1 MTCEGGHEKR
11 TQSSPLH
18 GFKKSASSAIITPFL
33 YHRGVLKR
41 DLQPFLPTRK
51 RPMKLN
57 TLVTLMVCAIIGSV
71 LLVVFAL
78 YSVQITRA
86 TRDDVKD
93 TALGIARTLA
103 DSPEIQ
109 RGLMQA
115 PQENIIQPIAQA
127 VTKRNDLLFTVVT
140 DMRGIR
146 YSHPNEA
153 LLGLH
158 FIGDDLNPALEG
170 KENVSVNRGALAEA
184 LRVFTPV
191 YDSQHEQIGVVVV
204 GISLKKVED
213 QISRGRLNAV
223 WTILFSIF
231 MSSMAIWGLVRVLKR
246 ILFGLEPYEI
256 SALFEQ
262 RQAMLQ
268 SLREGVL
275 AVDIHGRVTMIN
287 HAAREILLLPSGK
300 QSENASAPLLASL
313 RDVSKTGVA
322 RQDQEIS
329 CNGRLLLC
337 NMVPVKSQDRVIGAI
352 TTFRDKTEISQL
364 MQRIDGMV
372 NYVDA
377 LRAHTHEFMN
387 KLHVILGLLNI
398 KRYDKLEEYIL
409 QTAHNYQTDI
419 GTIQSKVKSPVIA
432 GFLLGKINR
441 AKEAGITLTLA
452 DECQI
457 PDTAS
462 EEQVAVLVTVLG
474 NLIENALDAMEG
486 QPEGEIT
493 LLLHYQNG
501 WLSCEVS
508 DDGPGIDPD
517 QLETI
522 FTKGFSTKGENRGV
536 GLFLARQQIQNLGG
550 DITVESEPGVFTQFF
565 VHIPWDSERNIA

>member
-1 MTCEGGHEKR
+1 V
-11 TQSSPLH
+11 TQ
-18 GFKKSASSAIITPFL
+18 
-33 YHRGVLKR
+33 
-41 DLQPFLPTRK
+41 
-51 RPMKLN
+51 
-57 TLVTLMVCAIIGSV
+57 
-71 LLVVFAL
+71 
-78 YSVQITRA
+78 
-86 TRDDVKD
+86 
-93 TALGIARTLA
+93 
-103 DSPEIQ
+103 
-109 RGLMQA
+109 
-115 PQENIIQPIAQA
+115 
-127 VTKRNDLLFTVVT
+127 RNDLLFTVVT

-146 YSHPNEA
+146 YAHPNEA

-158 FIGDDLNPALEG
+158 FIGDDLTPALEG

-191 YDSQHEQIGVVVV
+191 YDAQHEQIGVVVV
-204 GISLKKVED
+204 GISLNKVED
-213 QISRGRLNAV
+213 QITRGRLNAV
-223 WTILFSIF
+223 WTILFSIL
-231 MSSMAIWGLVRVLKR
+231 MSSLAIWGLVRVLKR

-275 AVDIHGRVTMIN
+275 AVDIHGRVTMVN
-287 HAAREILLLPSGK
+287 HAGREMLLLLPG
-300 QSENASAPLLASL
+300 QQTENTSEPLLTSL
-313 RDVSKTGVA
+313 REVSKTGIA

-337 NMVPVKSQDRVIGAI
+337 NMVPVKSRNRVIGAI
-352 TTFRDKTEISQL
+352 CTFRDKTEISQL

-377 LRAHTHEFMN
+377 LRSHTHEFMN
-387 KLHVILGLLNI
+387 KLHVILGLLHM
-398 KRYDKLEEYIL
+398 KRYDKLEEYII

-419 GTIQSKVKSPVIA
+419 GAIQHKIKSPVIA

-441 AKEAGITLTLA
+441 AKEAGITLTLS
-452 DECQI
+452 DECLL
-457 PDTAS
+457 PDTAN
-462 EEQVAVLVTVLG
+462 EEQVAVLITVLG
-474 NLIENALDAMEG
+474 NLIENALDAM
-486 QPEGEIT
+486 QDQTEGEIS
-493 LLLHYQNG
+493 LLLHYQSG

-508 DDGPGIDPD
+508 DDGPGIDPVA
-517 QLETI
+517 LEDI

-550 DITVESEPGVFTQFF
+550 DISVESEPGVFTQFF

>member
-1 MTCEGGHEKR
+1 M
-11 TQSSPLH
+11 S
-18 GFKKSASSAIITPFL
+18 
-33 YHRGVLKR
+33 
-41 DLQPFLPTRK
+41 DLLPFLPTRK

-78 YSVQITRA
+78 YSVQLTRA

-158 FIGDDLNPALEG
+158 FIGDDLTPALEG

-191 YDSQHEQIGVVVV
+191 YDAQHEQIGVVVV
-204 GISLKKVED
+204 GISLNKVEE
-213 QISRGRLNAV
+213 QIARGRLNAV

-275 AVDIHGRVTMIN
+275 AVDINGRVTMIN
-287 HAAREILLLPSGK
+287 QTAREILLLPSGK
-300 QSENASAPLLASL
+300 QTENTSAPLLASL

-352 TTFRDKTEISQL
+352 TTFRDKTEVSQL
-364 MQRIDGMV
+364 MQRLDGMV

-409 QTAHNYQTDI
+409 QTAHHYQTDI
-419 GTIQSKVKSPVIA
+419 GTIQSKVKSPVVA

-441 AKEAGITLTLA
+441 AKEAGVTLTLA
-452 DECQI
+452 DESQI

-462 EEQVAVLVTVLG
+462 EEQVAVLITALG

-486 QPEGEIT
+486 QQEGEIG

-508 DDGPGIDPD
+508 DDGPGIDPT
-517 QLETI
+517 QLESI

-550 DITVESEPGVFTQFF
+550 DISVESEPGVFTQFF
-565 VHIPWDSERNIA
+565 VHIPWDSERKIA

>member
-1 MTCEGGHEKR
+1 M
-11 TQSSPLH
+11 S
-18 GFKKSASSAIITPFL
+18 
-33 YHRGVLKR
+33 
-41 DLQPFLPTRK
+41 DLQPFPLTRK

-71 LLVVFAL
+71 LLLVFAL

-103 DSPEIQ
+103 DSPEVK

-115 PQENIIQPIAQA
+115 PQADIIQPLAQA

-146 YSHPNEA
+146 YSHPNKA

-158 FIGDDLNPALEG
+158 FIGDDLTPALEG

-191 YDSQHEQIGVVVV
+191 YDAQQEQIGVVVV
-204 GISLKKVED
+204 GISLKKVEE
-213 QISRGRLNAV
+213 QITRGRLNAL
-223 WTILFSIF
+223 WTVLFSIL
-231 MSSMAIWGLVRVLKR
+231 MSSLAIWGLVRVLKR

-300 QSENASAPLLASL
+300 QTENASEPLLASL

-337 NMVPVKSQDRVIGAI
+337 NMVPVKSQNRVIGAI
-352 TTFRDKTEISQL
+352 STFRDKTEISQL

-432 GFLLGKINR
+432 GFLLGKIHR

-457 PDTAS
+457 PDTAN

-508 DDGPGIDPD
+508 DDGPGIDPV
-517 QLETI
+517 QLEAI

>member
-1 MTCEGGHEKR
+1 MSDLR
-11 TQSSPLH
+11 
-18 GFKKSASSAIITPFL
+18 PF
-33 YHRGVLKR
+33 
-41 DLQPFLPTRK
+41 PPTRK

-103 DSPEIQ
+103 DSPDIK
-109 RGLMQA
+109 RGLMASPQA
-115 PQENIIQPIAQA
+115 GIIQPIAQA

-140 DMRGIR
+140 DLRGIR

-158 FIGDDLNPALEG
+158 FIGDDLTPALEG

-191 YDSQHEQIGVVVV
+191 YDERHDQIGVVVV
-204 GISLKKVED
+204 GISLNKVED
-213 QISRGRLNAV
+213 QIARGRLNAV
-223 WTILFSIF
+223 WTILFSVL
-231 MSSMAIWGLVRVLKR
+231 MSSLAIWGLVRVLKR

-268 SLREGVL
+268 SLREGVM

-287 HAAREILLLPSGK
+287 HTAREILLLTSGEH
-300 QSENASAPLLASL
+300 SESSSEPLLASL
-313 RDVSKTGVA
+313 REVSRTGIA
-322 RQDQEIS
+322 RQDQEIG

-337 NMVPVKSQDRVIGAI
+337 NMVPVKSQNQVIGAI
-352 TTFRDKTEISQL
+352 STFRDKTEISQL

-377 LRAHTHEFMN
+377 LRSHTHEFMN
-387 KLHVILGLLNI
+387 KLHVILGLLHM
-398 KRYDKLEEYIL
+398 KRYDKLEEYII
-409 QTAHNYQTDI
+409 QTAQNYQTDI
-419 GTIQSKVKSPVIA
+419 GAIQRKVKSPVIA

-441 AKEAGITLTLA
+441 AKEAGVTLTLA
-452 DECQI
+452 EESQL
-457 PDTAS
+457 PDTTN
-462 EEQVAVLVTVLG
+462 EEQVAVLITVLG
-474 NLIENALDAMEG
+474 NLIENALDAMDG
-486 QPEGEIT
+486 QPDGEIG

-501 WLSCEVS
+501 WLSGEVS
-508 DDGPGIDPD
+508 DDGPGIDPER
-517 QLETI
+517 LESI
-522 FTKGFSTKGENRGV
+522 FTKGYSTKGENRGV

-565 VHIPWDSERNIA
+565 VQIPWDSERNIA

>member
-1 MTCEGGHEKR
+1 M
-11 TQSSPLH
+11 S
-18 GFKKSASSAIITPFL
+18 
-33 YHRGVLKR
+33 
-41 DLQPFLPTRK
+41 DLQPFPLTRK
-51 RPMKLN
+51 RPMKLY
-57 TLVTLMVCAIIGSV
+57 TLVTLMVSAIIASV

-109 RGLMQA
+109 RGLMQS
-115 PQENIIQPIAQA
+115 PQAGIIQPIAKA
-127 VTKRNDLLFTVVT
+127 VTQRNDLLLTVVT

-153 LLGLH
+153 LIGLH
-158 FIGDDLNPALEG
+158 FIGNDLEPALEG

-191 YDSQHEQIGVVVV
+191 YDSQHDQIGVVVV

-213 QISRGRLNAV
+213 QIARGRLNAL

-300 QSENASAPLLASL
+300 QTENTSEPLLASL
-313 RDVSKTGVA
+313 REVSKTGIA

-337 NMVPVKSQDRVIGAI
+337 NMVPVKSQNRVIGAI
-352 TTFRDKTEISQL
+352 STFRDKTEISQL

-377 LRAHTHEFMN
+377 LRSHTHEFMN
-387 KLHVILGLLNI
+387 KLHVILGLLHM
-398 KRYDKLEEYIL
+398 KRYDKLEEYII

-419 GTIQSKVKSPVIA
+419 GTIQSKVKSPVVA

-441 AKEAGITLTLA
+441 AKEAGVTLTLA
-452 DECQI
+452 DESLI
-457 PDTAS
+457 PDTGS
-462 EEQVAVLVTVLG
+462 EEQVAVLITALG
-474 NLIENALDAMEG
+474 NLIENALDAMAG
-486 QPEGEIT
+486 QQEGEIG

-508 DDGPGIDPD
+508 DDGPGIDPT
-517 QLETI
+517 QLEAI

>member
-1 MTCEGGHEKR
+1 MSDLR
-11 TQSSPLH
+11 
-18 GFKKSASSAIITPFL
+18 PF
-33 YHRGVLKR
+33 
-41 DLQPFLPTRK
+41 PPMRK

-103 DSPEIQ
+103 DSPDIK
-109 RGLMQA
+109 RGLMASPQA
-115 PQENIIQPIAQA
+115 GIIQPIAQA

-140 DMRGIR
+140 DLRGVR

-158 FIGDDLNPALEG
+158 FIGDDLTPALEG

-191 YDSQHEQIGVVVV
+191 YDDRHDQIGVVVV
-204 GISLKKVED
+204 GISLNKVED
-213 QISRGRLNAV
+213 QIARGRLNAV
-223 WTILFSIF
+223 WTILFSVL
-231 MSSMAIWGLVRVLKR
+231 MSSLAIWGLVRVLKR

-268 SLREGVL
+268 SLREGL
-275 AVDIHGRVTMIN
+275 MAVDMHGRVTMIN
-287 HAAREILLLPSGK
+287 HTAREILLLTSG
-300 QSENASAPLLASL
+300 QHSESSSEPLLASL
-313 RDVSKTGVA
+313 REVSKTGIA
-322 RQDQEIS
+322 RQDQEIG

-337 NMVPVKSQDRVIGAI
+337 NMVPVKSQNQVIGAI
-352 TTFRDKTEISQL
+352 STFRDKTEISQL

-377 LRAHTHEFMN
+377 LRSHTHEFMN
-387 KLHVILGLLNI
+387 KLHVILGLLHM
-398 KRYDKLEEYIL
+398 KRYDKLEEYII
-409 QTAHNYQTDI
+409 QTAQNYQTDI
-419 GTIQSKVKSPVIA
+419 GAIQRKVKSPVIA

-441 AKEAGITLTLA
+441 AKEAGVTLTLA
-452 DECQI
+452 EESQL
-457 PDTAS
+457 PDTTN
-462 EEQVAVLVTVLG
+462 EEQVAVLITVLG

-486 QPEGEIT
+486 QPEGEIG

-501 WLSCEVS
+501 WLSGEVS
-508 DDGPGIDPD
+508 DDGPGIDPER
-517 QLETI
+517 LEAI
-522 FTKGFSTKGENRGV
+522 FTKGYSTKGENRGV

-565 VHIPWDSERNIA
+565 VQIPWDSERNIA

>member
-1 MTCEGGHEKR
+1 M
-11 TQSSPLH
+11 S
-18 GFKKSASSAIITPFL
+18 
-33 YHRGVLKR
+33 
-41 DLQPFLPTRK
+41 DLQPFPPTRK

-103 DSPEIQ
+103 DSPDIK
-109 RGLMQA
+109 RGLMASPQA
-115 PQENIIQPIAQA
+115 GIIQPIAQA

-140 DMRGIR
+140 DLRGIR

-158 FIGDDLNPALEG
+158 FIGDDLTPALEG

-191 YDSQHEQIGVVVV
+191 YDERHDQIGVVVV
-204 GISLKKVED
+204 GISLNKVED
-213 QISRGRLNAV
+213 QIARGRLNAV
-223 WTILFSIF
+223 WTILFSVL
-231 MSSMAIWGLVRVLKR
+231 MSSLAIWGLVRVLKR

-268 SLREGVL
+268 SLREGVM

-287 HAAREILLLPSGK
+287 HTAREILLLTSGEH
-300 QSENASAPLLASL
+300 SESSSEPLLASL
-313 RDVSKTGVA
+313 REVSRTGIA
-322 RQDQEIS
+322 RQDQEIG

-337 NMVPVKSQDRVIGAI
+337 NMVPVKSQNQVIGAI
-352 TTFRDKTEISQL
+352 STFRDKTEISQL

-377 LRAHTHEFMN
+377 LRSHTHEFMN
-387 KLHVILGLLNI
+387 KLHVILGLLHM
-398 KRYDKLEEYIL
+398 KRYDKLEEYII
-409 QTAHNYQTDI
+409 QTAQNYQTDI
-419 GTIQSKVKSPVIA
+419 GAIQRKVKSPVIA

-441 AKEAGITLTLA
+441 AKEAGVTLTLA
-452 DECQI
+452 EESQL
-457 PDTAS
+457 PDTTN
-462 EEQVAVLVTVLG
+462 EEQVAVLITVLG
-474 NLIENALDAMEG
+474 NLIENALDAMDG
-486 QPEGEIT
+486 QPDGEIG

-501 WLSCEVS
+501 WLSGEVS
-508 DDGPGIDPD
+508 DDGPGIDPT
-517 QLETI
+517 QLESI
-522 FTKGFSTKGENRGV
+522 FTKGYSTKGENRGV

-565 VHIPWDSERNIA
+565 VQIPWDSERNIA

>member
-1 MTCEGGHEKR
+1 M
-11 TQSSPLH
+11 S
-18 GFKKSASSAIITPFL
+18 
-33 YHRGVLKR
+33 
-41 DLQPFLPTRK
+41 DLQPFPPTPR
-51 RPMKLN
+51 RSMKLN

-103 DSPEIQ
+103 DSPEVR
-109 RGLMQA
+109 RGLEGS
-115 PQENIIQPIAQA
+115 PQSDVIQPLAQA
-127 VTKRNDLLFTVVT
+127 ITKRNDLLFAVVT
-140 DMRGIR
+140 DMRGVR

-153 LLGLH
+153 LIGLH
-158 FIGDDLNPALEG
+158 FIGDDLTPALEG

-191 YDSQHEQIGVVVV
+191 YDAQHDQIGVVVV
-204 GISLKKVED
+204 GISLNKVEE
-213 QISRGRLNAV
+213 QISRGRLNAL
-223 WTILFSIF
+223 WTVLFSILI
-231 MSSMAIWGLVRVLKR
+231 SSLGIWVVVRVLKR

-268 SLREGVL
+268 SLREGVV

-287 HAAREILLLPSGK
+287 HAAREILLLPSGQHPG
-300 QSENASAPLLASL
+300 QSGEPPHAPLLERL
-313 RDVSKTGVA
+313 RTVSQSGVGLK
-322 RQDQEIS
+322 DQEIS

-337 NMVPVKSQDRVIGAI
+337 NMVPVKSQNQVIGAI
-352 TTFRDKTEISQL
+352 TTFRDKTEVSQL
-364 MQRIDGMV
+364 LQRMDGMV

-377 LRAHTHEFMN
+377 LRSHTHEFMN
-387 KLHVILGLLNI
+387 KLHVILGLLHM

-419 GTIQSKVKSPVIA
+419 GAIQRKVKSPVIA

-452 DECQI
+452 DECEL
-457 PDTAS
+457 PDTAN
-462 EEQVAVLVTVLG
+462 EEQAAVLITVLG
-474 NLIENALDAMEG
+474 NLIENALDAMSD

-508 DDGPGIDPD
+508 DDGPGIAPER
-517 QLETI
+517 LEDV
-522 FTKGFSTKGENRGV
+522 FTKGYSTKGENRGV

-550 DITVESEPGVFTQFF
+550 DIIVESEPGVFTQFF
-565 VHIPWDSERNIA
+565 VQIPWDSERNIA

>member
-1 MTCEGGHEKR
+1 M
-11 TQSSPLH
+11 S
-18 GFKKSASSAIITPFL
+18 
-33 YHRGVLKR
+33 

-146 YSHPNEA
+146 YSHPNET

-158 FIGDDLNPALEG
+158 FIGDDLTPALEG

-191 YDSQHEQIGVVVV
+191 YDAQHEQIGVVVV
-204 GISLKKVED
+204 GISLNKVEE
-213 QISRGRLNAV
+213 QIARGRLNAV

-287 HAAREILLLPSGK
+287 QTAREILLLPSGK
-300 QSENASAPLLASL
+300 QTENTSAPLLASL

-352 TTFRDKTEISQL
+352 TTFRDKTEVSQL
-364 MQRIDGMV
+364 MQRLDGMV

-409 QTAHNYQTDI
+409 QTAHHYQTDI
-419 GTIQSKVKSPVIA
+419 GTIQSKVKSPVVA

-441 AKEAGITLTLA
+441 AKEAGVTLTLA
-452 DECQI
+452 DESQI

-462 EEQVAVLVTVLG
+462 EEQVAVLITALG

-486 QPEGEIT
+486 QQEGEIG

-508 DDGPGIDPD
+508 DDGPGIDPT
-517 QLETI
+517 QLESI

-550 DITVESEPGVFTQFF
+550 DISVESEPGVFTQFF
-565 VHIPWDSERNIA
+565 VHIPWDSERKIA

>member
-1 MTCEGGHEKR
+1 M
-11 TQSSPLH
+11 S
-18 GFKKSASSAIITPFL
+18 
-33 YHRGVLKR
+33 

-127 VTKRNDLLFTVVT
+127 VTKRNDLLFTVIT

-158 FIGDDLNPALEG
+158 FIGDDLTPALEG

-191 YDSQHEQIGVVVV
+191 YDGQHEQIGVVVV
-204 GISLKKVED
+204 GISLNKVEE
-213 QISRGRLNAV
+213 QITRGRLNAV

-287 HAAREILLLPSGK
+287 QTAREILLLPSGK
-300 QSENASAPLLASL
+300 QTENTSAPLLASL

-329 CNGRLLLC
+329 SNGRLLLC

-387 KLHVILGLLNI
+387 KLHVILGLLHM

-409 QTAHNYQTDI
+409 QTAHHYQTDI
-419 GTIQSKVKSPVIA
+419 GTIQSKVKSPVVA

-441 AKEAGITLTLA
+441 AKEAGVTLTLA
-452 DECQI
+452 DESQI

-462 EEQVAVLVTVLG
+462 EEQVAVLITALG

-486 QPEGEIT
+486 QQSGEIG

-508 DDGPGIDPD
+508 DDGPGIDPT
-517 QLETI
+517 QLESI
-522 FTKGFSTKGENRGV
+522 FTKGFSTKGDNRGV

-550 DITVESEPGVFTQFF
+550 DISVESEPGVFTQFF

>member
-1 MTCEGGHEKR
+1 M
-11 TQSSPLH
+11 S
-18 GFKKSASSAIITPFL
+18 
-33 YHRGVLKR
+33 
-41 DLQPFLPTRK
+41 DLQQLSPARR
-51 RPMKLN
+51 RPMKLY

-71 LLVVFAL
+71 LLLVFAL
-78 YSVQITRA
+78 YSMQITRA

-93 TALGIARTLA
+93 TALGIARTFA
-103 DSPEIQ
+103 DSPDVR
-109 RGLMQA
+109 RGLMA
-115 PQENIIQPIAQA
+115 SPQDNIIQPIAQA
-127 VTKRNDLLFTVVT
+127 VTRRNDLLFTVVT

-158 FIGDDLNPALEG
+158 FIGDDLTPALEG

-191 YDSQHEQIGVVVV
+191 YDSQHDQIGVVIV

-213 QISRGRLNAV
+213 QITRGRLNAV
-223 WTILFSIF
+223 WTILFSIL
-231 MSSMAIWGLVRVLKR
+231 MSSLAIWGLVRVLKR

-268 SLREGVL
+268 SLREGVI
-275 AVDIHGRVTMIN
+275 AVDTHGRVTMVN
-287 HAAREILLLPSGK
+287 HAAREILLLPSGQ
-300 QSENASAPLLASL
+300 QSENASEPLLASL
-313 RDVSKTGVA
+313 REVAKTGVA
-322 RQDQEIS
+322 RQDREIG

-337 NMVPVKSQDRVIGAI
+337 NMVPVKSQNRVIGAI
-352 TTFRDKTEISQL
+352 STFRDKTEVSQL

-387 KLHVILGLLNI
+387 KLHVILGLLHM

-409 QTAHNYQTDI
+409 QTANNYQTDI
-419 GTIQSKVKSPVIA
+419 GAIQRKIKSPVIA
-432 GFLLGKINR
+432 GFLFGKINR
-441 AKEAGITLTLA
+441 AKEAGVTLTLA
-452 DECQI
+452 EDCHL
-457 PDTAS
+457 PDTAN
-462 EEQVAVLVTVLG
+462 EEQAAVLVTVLG
-474 NLIENALDAMEG
+474 NLIENALDAMHD
-486 QPEGEIT
+486 QPEGEIG
-493 LLLHYQNG
+493 LLLHYQSG

-508 DDGPGIDPD
+508 DDGPGIDPLH
-517 QLETI
+517 LEDV
-522 FTKGFSTKGENRGV
+522 FTKGYSTKGENRGV

>member
-1 MTCEGGHEKR
+1 M
-11 TQSSPLH
+11 S
-18 GFKKSASSAIITPFL
+18 
-33 YHRGVLKR
+33 

-158 FIGDDLNPALEG
+158 FIGDDLTPALEG

-191 YDSQHEQIGVVVV
+191 YDAQHEQIGVVVV
-204 GISLKKVED
+204 GISLNKVEE
-213 QISRGRLNAV
+213 QIARGRLNAV

-275 AVDIHGRVTMIN
+275 AVDINGRVTMIN
-287 HAAREILLLPSGK
+287 QTAREILLLPSGK
-300 QSENASAPLLASL
+300 QTENTSAPLLASL

-352 TTFRDKTEISQL
+352 TTFRDKTEVSQL
-364 MQRIDGMV
+364 MQRLDGMV

-409 QTAHNYQTDI
+409 QTAHHYQKDI
-419 GTIQSKVKSPVIA
+419 GTIQSKVKSPVVA

-441 AKEAGITLTLA
+441 AKEAGVTLTLA
-452 DECQI
+452 DESQI

-462 EEQVAVLVTVLG
+462 EEQVAVLITALG

-486 QPEGEIT
+486 QQEGEIG

-508 DDGPGIDPD
+508 DDGPGIDPT
-517 QLETI
+517 QLESI

-550 DITVESEPGVFTQFF
+550 EISVESEPGVFTQFF
-565 VHIPWDSERNIA
+565 VHIPWDSERKIA

>member
-1 MTCEGGHEKR
+1 M
-11 TQSSPLH
+11 S
-18 GFKKSASSAIITPFL
+18 
-33 YHRGVLKR
+33 

-158 FIGDDLNPALEG
+158 FIGDDLTPALEG

-191 YDSQHEQIGVVVV
+191 YDAQHEQIGVVVV
-204 GISLKKVED
+204 GISLNKVEE
-213 QISRGRLNAV
+213 QIARGRLNAV

-275 AVDIHGRVTMIN
+275 AVDINGRVTMIN
-287 HAAREILLLPSGK
+287 QTAREILLLPSGK
-300 QSENASAPLLASL
+300 QTENTSAPLLASL

-352 TTFRDKTEISQL
+352 TTFRDKTEVSQL
-364 MQRIDGMV
+364 MQRLDGMV

-409 QTAHNYQTDI
+409 QTAHHYQTDI
-419 GTIQSKVKSPVIA
+419 GTIQSKVKSPVVA

-441 AKEAGITLTLA
+441 AKEAGVTLTLA
-452 DECQI
+452 DESQI

-462 EEQVAVLVTVLG
+462 EEQVAVLITALG

-486 QPEGEIT
+486 QQEGEMG

-508 DDGPGIDPD
+508 DDGPGIDPT
-517 QLETI
+517 QLESI

-565 VHIPWDSERNIA
+565 VHIPWDSERKIA

>member
-1 MTCEGGHEKR
+1 M
-11 TQSSPLH
+11 S
-18 GFKKSASSAIITPFL
+18 
-33 YHRGVLKR
+33 
-41 DLQPFLPTRK
+41 DLQQLSPTRR
-51 RPMKLN
+51 RPMKLY

-71 LLVVFAL
+71 LLLVFAL
-78 YSVQITRA
+78 YSMQITRA

-93 TALGIARTLA
+93 TALGIARTFA
-103 DSPEIQ
+103 DSPDVR
-109 RGLMQA
+109 RGLMA
-115 PQENIIQPIAQA
+115 SPQDNIIQPIAQA
-127 VTKRNDLLFTVVT
+127 VTRRNDLLFTVVT

-158 FIGDDLNPALEG
+158 FIGDDLTPALEG

-184 LRVFTPV
+184 LRVFTPI
-191 YDSQHEQIGVVVV
+191 YDNQHDQIGVVIV

-213 QISRGRLNAV
+213 QITRGRLNAV
-223 WTILFSIF
+223 WTILFSIL
-231 MSSMAIWGLVRVLKR
+231 MSSLAIWGLVRVLKR

-268 SLREGVL
+268 SLREGVI
-275 AVDIHGRVTMIN
+275 AVDTHGRVTMVN
-287 HAAREILLLPSGK
+287 HAAREILLLPSGQ
-300 QSENASAPLLASL
+300 QSENASEPLLASL
-313 RDVSKTGVA
+313 REVAKTGVA
-322 RQDQEIS
+322 RQDREIG

-337 NMVPVKSQDRVIGAI
+337 NMVPVKSQNRVIGAI
-352 TTFRDKTEISQL
+352 STFRDKTEVSQL

-387 KLHVILGLLNI
+387 KLHVILGLLHM

-409 QTAHNYQTDI
+409 QTANNYQTDI
-419 GTIQSKVKSPVIA
+419 GAIQRKIKSPVIA
-432 GFLLGKINR
+432 GFLFGKINR
-441 AKEAGITLTLA
+441 AKEAGVTLTLA
-452 DECQI
+452 EDCHL
-457 PDTAS
+457 PDTAN
-462 EEQVAVLVTVLG
+462 EEQAAVLVTVLG
-474 NLIENALDAMEG
+474 NLIENALDAMHD
-486 QPEGEIT
+486 QPEGEIG
-493 LLLHYQNG
+493 LLLHYQSG

-508 DDGPGIDPD
+508 DDGPGIDPLH
-517 QLETI
+517 LEDV
-522 FTKGFSTKGENRGV
+522 FTKGYSTKGENRGV

>member
-1 MTCEGGHEKR
+1 M
-11 TQSSPLH
+11 S
-18 GFKKSASSAIITPFL
+18 
-33 YHRGVLKR
+33 
-41 DLQPFLPTRK
+41 DLQQLSPSRK
-51 RPMKLN
+51 RPMKLY

-71 LLVVFAL
+71 LLLVFAL
-78 YSVQITRA
+78 YSMQITRA

-93 TALGIARTLA
+93 TALGIARTFA
-103 DSPEIQ
+103 DSPDVR
-109 RGLMQA
+109 RGLMA
-115 PQENIIQPIAQA
+115 SPQDNIIQPIAQA
-127 VTKRNDLLFTVVT
+127 VTRRNDLLFTVVT

-158 FIGDDLNPALEG
+158 FIGDDLTPALEG

-191 YDSQHEQIGVVVV
+191 YDSQHDQIGVVIV

-213 QISRGRLNAV
+213 QITRGRLNAV
-223 WTILFSIF
+223 WTILFSIL
-231 MSSMAIWGLVRVLKR
+231 MSSLAIWGLVRVLKR

-268 SLREGVL
+268 SLREGVI
-275 AVDIHGRVTMIN
+275 AVDTHGRVTMVN
-287 HAAREILLLPSGK
+287 HAAREILLLPSGQ
-300 QSENASAPLLASL
+300 QSENASEPLLASL
-313 RDVSKTGVA
+313 REVAKTGVA
-322 RQDQEIS
+322 RQEREIG

-337 NMVPVKSQDRVIGAI
+337 NMVPVKSQNRVIGAI
-352 TTFRDKTEISQL
+352 STFRDKTEVSQL

-387 KLHVILGLLNI
+387 KLHVILGLLHM

-409 QTAHNYQTDI
+409 QTANNYQTDI
-419 GTIQSKVKSPVIA
+419 GAIQRKIKSPVIA
-432 GFLLGKINR
+432 GFLFGKINR
-441 AKEAGITLTLA
+441 AKEAGVTLTLA
-452 DECQI
+452 EDCHL
-457 PDTAS
+457 PDTAN
-462 EEQVAVLVTVLG
+462 EEQAAVLVTVLG
-474 NLIENALDAMEG
+474 NLIENALDAMHD
-486 QPEGEIT
+486 QPEGEIG
-493 LLLHYQNG
+493 LLLHYQGG

-508 DDGPGIDPD
+508 DDGPGIDPLH
-517 QLETI
+517 LEDV
-522 FTKGFSTKGENRGV
+522 FTKGYSTKGENRGV

>member
-1 MTCEGGHEKR
+1 M
-11 TQSSPLH
+11 S
-18 GFKKSASSAIITPFL
+18 
-33 YHRGVLKR
+33 

-158 FIGDDLNPALEG
+158 FIGDDLTPALEG

-191 YDSQHEQIGVVVV
+191 YDAQHEQIGVVVV
-204 GISLKKVED
+204 GISLNKVEE
-213 QISRGRLNAV
+213 QIARGRLNAV

-275 AVDIHGRVTMIN
+275 AVDINGRVTMIN
-287 HAAREILLLPSGK
+287 QTAREILLLPSGK
-300 QSENASAPLLASL
+300 QTENTSAPLLASL

-352 TTFRDKTEISQL
+352 TTFRDKTEVSQL
-364 MQRIDGMV
+364 MQRLDGMV

-409 QTAHNYQTDI
+409 QTAHHYQKDI
-419 GTIQSKVKSPVIA
+419 GTIQSKVKSPVVA

-441 AKEAGITLTLA
+441 AKEAGVTLTLA
-452 DECQI
+452 DESQI

-462 EEQVAVLVTVLG
+462 EEQVAVLITALG

-486 QPEGEIT
+486 QQEGEIG

-508 DDGPGIDPD
+508 DDGPGIDPT
-517 QLETI
+517 QLESI

-550 DITVESEPGVFTQFF
+550 DISVESEPGVFTQFF
-565 VHIPWDSERNIA
+565 VHIPWDSERKIA

>member
-1 MTCEGGHEKR
+1 M
-11 TQSSPLH
+11 S
-18 GFKKSASSAIITPFL
+18 
-33 YHRGVLKR
+33 
-41 DLQPFLPTRK
+41 DLQPFLLTRK

-158 FIGDDLNPALEG
+158 FIGDDLTPALEG

-191 YDSQHEQIGVVVV
+191 YDAQHEQIGVVVV
-204 GISLKKVED
+204 GISLNKVEE
-213 QISRGRLNAV
+213 QIARGRLNAV

-287 HAAREILLLPSGK
+287 QTAREILLLPSGK
-300 QSENASAPLLASL
+300 QTENTSAPLLASL

-352 TTFRDKTEISQL
+352 TTFRDKTEVSQL
-364 MQRIDGMV
+364 MQRLDGMV

-409 QTAHNYQTDI
+409 QTAHHYQTDI
-419 GTIQSKVKSPVIA
+419 GTIQSKVKSPVVA

-441 AKEAGITLTLA
+441 AKEAGVTLTLA
-452 DECQI
+452 DESQI

-462 EEQVAVLVTVLG
+462 EEQVAVLITALG

-486 QPEGEIT
+486 QQEGEIG

-508 DDGPGIDPD
+508 DDGPGIDPT
-517 QLETI
+517 QLESI

-550 DITVESEPGVFTQFF
+550 DISVESEPGVFTQFF

>member
-1 MTCEGGHEKR
+1 M
-11 TQSSPLH
+11 S
-18 GFKKSASSAIITPFL
+18 
-33 YHRGVLKR
+33 
-41 DLQPFLPTRK
+41 DLQPFPLTRK

-71 LLVVFAL
+71 LLLVFAL

-103 DSPEIQ
+103 DSPEVK

-115 PQENIIQPIAQA
+115 PQADIIQPLAQA

-158 FIGDDLNPALEG
+158 FIGDDLTPALEG

-191 YDSQHEQIGVVVV
+191 YDAQQEQIGVVVV
-204 GISLKKVED
+204 GISLKKVEE
-213 QISRGRLNAV
+213 QITRGRLNAL
-223 WTILFSIF
+223 WTVLFSIL
-231 MSSMAIWGLVRVLKR
+231 MSSLAIWGLVRVLKR

-300 QSENASAPLLASL
+300 QTENASEPLLASL
-313 RDVSKTGVA
+313 REVSKTGVA

-337 NMVPVKSQDRVIGAI
+337 NMVPVKSQNRVIGAI
-352 TTFRDKTEISQL
+352 STFRDKTEISQL

-398 KRYDKLEEYIL
+398 KRYDKLEEYI
-409 QTAHNYQTDI
+409 

-432 GFLLGKINR
+432 GFLLGKIHR

-457 PDTAS
+457 PDTAN

-474 NLIENALDAMEG
+474 NLIENALDAMDG

-508 DDGPGIDPD
+508 DDGPGIDPV
-517 QLETI
+517 QLEAI

>member
-1 MTCEGGHEKR
+1 M
-11 TQSSPLH
+11 S
-18 GFKKSASSAIITPFL
+18 
-33 YHRGVLKR
+33 

-158 FIGDDLNPALEG
+158 FIGDDLTPALEG

-191 YDSQHEQIGVVVV
+191 YDAQHEQIGVVVV
-204 GISLKKVED
+204 GISLNKVEE
-213 QISRGRLNAV
+213 QIARGRLNAV

-287 HAAREILLLPSGK
+287 QTAREILLLPAGK
-300 QSENASAPLLASL
+300 QTENTSAPLLASL

-352 TTFRDKTEISQL
+352 TTFRDKTEVSQL
-364 MQRIDGMV
+364 MQRLDGMV

-377 LRAHTHEFMN
+377 LRAQTHEFMN

-409 QTAHNYQTDI
+409 QTAHHYQTDI
-419 GTIQSKVKSPVIA
+419 GTIQSKVKSPVVA

-441 AKEAGITLTLA
+441 AKEAGVTLTLA
-452 DECQI
+452 DESQI

-462 EEQVAVLVTVLG
+462 EEQVAVLITALG

-486 QPEGEIT
+486 QQEGEIG

-508 DDGPGIDPD
+508 DDGPGIDPT
-517 QLETI
+517 QLESI

-550 DITVESEPGVFTQFF
+550 DISVESEPGVFTQFF
-565 VHIPWDSERNIA
+565 VHIPWDSERKIA

>member
-1 MTCEGGHEKR
+1 M
-11 TQSSPLH
+11 S
-18 GFKKSASSAIITPFL
+18 
-33 YHRGVLKR
+33 

-158 FIGDDLNPALEG
+158 FIGDDLTPALEG

-191 YDSQHEQIGVVVV
+191 YDGQHEQIGVVVV
-204 GISLKKVED
+204 GISLNKVEE
-213 QISRGRLNAV
+213 QITRGRLNAV

-287 HAAREILLLPSGK
+287 QTAREILLLPSGK
-300 QSENASAPLLASL
+300 QTENTSAPLLASL
-313 RDVSKTGVA
+313 RDVSKTGIA

-387 KLHVILGLLNI
+387 KLHVILGLLHM

-409 QTAHNYQTDI
+409 QTAHHYQTDI
-419 GTIQSKVKSPVIA
+419 GTIQSKVKSPVVA

-441 AKEAGITLTLA
+441 AKEAGVTLTLA
-452 DECQI
+452 DESQI

-462 EEQVAVLVTVLG
+462 EEQVAVLITALG

-486 QPEGEIT
+486 QQEGEIG

-508 DDGPGIDPD
+508 DDGPGIDPT
-517 QLETI
+517 QLESI
-522 FTKGFSTKGENRGV
+522 FTKGFSTKGDNRGV

-550 DITVESEPGVFTQFF
+550 DISVESEPGVFTQFF

>member
-1 MTCEGGHEKR
+1 M
-11 TQSSPLH
+11 S
-18 GFKKSASSAIITPFL
+18 
-33 YHRGVLKR
+33 
-41 DLQPFLPTRK
+41 DLQPFPLTRK

-71 LLVVFAL
+71 LLLVFAL

-103 DSPEIQ
+103 DSPEVK

-115 PQENIIQPIAQA
+115 PQADIIQPLAQA

-158 FIGDDLNPALEG
+158 FIGDDLTPALEG

-191 YDSQHEQIGVVVV
+191 YDAQQEQIGVVVV
-204 GISLKKVED
+204 GISLKKVEE
-213 QISRGRLNAV
+213 QITRGRLNAL
-223 WTILFSIF
+223 WTVLFSIL
-231 MSSMAIWGLVRVLKR
+231 MSSLAIWGLVRVLKR

-300 QSENASAPLLASL
+300 QTENASEPLLASL
-313 RDVSKTGVA
+313 REVSKTGVA

-337 NMVPVKSQDRVIGAI
+337 NMVPVKSQNRVIGAI
-352 TTFRDKTEISQL
+352 STFRDKTEISQL

-398 KRYDKLEEYIL
+398 KHYDKLEEYIL

-432 GFLLGKINR
+432 GFLLGKIHR

-457 PDTAS
+457 PDTAN

-474 NLIENALDAMEG
+474 NLIENALDAMDG

-508 DDGPGIDPD
+508 DDGPGIDPV
-517 QLETI
+517 QLEAI

-536 GLFLARQQIQNLGG
+536 GLFLARQQIQNLSG

>member
-1 MTCEGGHEKR
+1 M
-11 TQSSPLH
+11 S
-18 GFKKSASSAIITPFL
+18 
-33 YHRGVLKR
+33 

-158 FIGDDLNPALEG
+158 FIGDDLTPALEG

-191 YDSQHEQIGVVVV
+191 YDAQHEQIGVVVV
-204 GISLKKVED
+204 GISLNKVEE
-213 QISRGRLNAV
+213 QIARGRLNAV
-223 WTILFSIF
+223 WTILSSIF

-287 HAAREILLLPSGK
+287 QTAREILLLPSGK
-300 QSENASAPLLASL
+300 QTENTSAPLLASL

-352 TTFRDKTEISQL
+352 TTFRDKTEVSQL
-364 MQRIDGMV
+364 MQRLDGMV

-409 QTAHNYQTDI
+409 QTAHHYQTDI
-419 GTIQSKVKSPVIA
+419 GTIQSKVKSPVVA

-441 AKEAGITLTLA
+441 AKEAGVTLTLA
-452 DECQI
+452 DESQI

-462 EEQVAVLVTVLG
+462 EEQVAVLITALG

-486 QPEGEIT
+486 QQEGEIG

-508 DDGPGIDPD
+508 DDGPGIDPT
-517 QLETI
+517 QLESI

-550 DITVESEPGVFTQFF
+550 DISVESEPGVFTQFF
-565 VHIPWDSERNIA
+565 VHIPWDSERKIA

>member
-1 MTCEGGHEKR
+1 M
-11 TQSSPLH
+11 S
-18 GFKKSASSAIITPFL
+18 
-33 YHRGVLKR
+33 

-158 FIGDDLNPALEG
+158 FIGDDLTPALEG

-191 YDSQHEQIGVVVV
+191 YDAQHEQIGVVVV
-204 GISLKKVED
+204 GISLNKVEE
-213 QISRGRLNAV
+213 QIARGRLNAV

-287 HAAREILLLPSGK
+287 QTAREILLLPAGK
-300 QSENASAPLLASL
+300 QTENTSAPLLASL

-352 TTFRDKTEISQL
+352 TTFRDKTEVSQL
-364 MQRIDGMV
+364 MQRLDGMV

-409 QTAHNYQTDI
+409 QTAHHYQTDI
-419 GTIQSKVKSPVIA
+419 GTIQSKVKSPVVA

-441 AKEAGITLTLA
+441 AKEAGVTLTLA
-452 DECQI
+452 DESQI

-462 EEQVAVLVTVLG
+462 EEQVAVLITALG

-486 QPEGEIT
+486 QQEGEIG

-508 DDGPGIDPD
+508 DDGPGIDPT
-517 QLETI
+517 QLESI

-565 VHIPWDSERNIA
+565 VHIPWDSERKIA

>member
-1 MTCEGGHEKR
+1 M
-11 TQSSPLH
+11 S
-18 GFKKSASSAIITPFL
+18 
-33 YHRGVLKR
+33 

-158 FIGDDLNPALEG
+158 FIGDDLTPALEG

-191 YDSQHEQIGVVVV
+191 YDAQHEQIGVVVV
-204 GISLKKVED
+204 GISLNKVEE
-213 QISRGRLNAV
+213 QIARGRLNAV

-287 HAAREILLLPSGK
+287 QTAREILLLPAGK
-300 QSENASAPLLASL
+300 QTENTSAPLLASL

-352 TTFRDKTEISQL
+352 TTFRDKTEVSQL
-364 MQRIDGMV
+364 MQRLDGMV

-409 QTAHNYQTDI
+409 QTAHHYQTDI
-419 GTIQSKVKSPVIA
+419 GTIQSKVKSPVVA

-441 AKEAGITLTLA
+441 AKEAGVTLTLA
-452 DECQI
+452 DESQI

-462 EEQVAVLVTVLG
+462 EEQVAVLITALG

-486 QPEGEIT
+486 QQEGEIG

-508 DDGPGIDPD
+508 DDGPGIDPT
-517 QLETI
+517 QLESI

-550 DITVESEPGVFTQFF
+550 DISVESEPGVFTQFF
-565 VHIPWDSERNIA
+565 VHIPWDSERKIA